1 MISTSIFQEQIC
13 TKCLELKPIED
24 FNIRKA
30 SANGYDARCKLC
42 KREDSQKHYRTK
54 KGLVSQIRGTQVSN
68 SKRRGHPKPTYTTN
82 ELYEELMASTLFHKL
97 FDAWEQS
104 DFDHNLVPS
113 IDRLDDYKPYS
124 FDNIR
129 LTTWGEN
136 NSKAYNDRKN
146 GINNKHSKGVNQFT
160 KDGVFIDSFHSVIE
174 ASRVTGIN
182 RACISKVCLK
192 QRKSAGNYYWEFI

>member
-1 MISTSIFQEQIC
+1 MIQESIC
-13 TKCLELKPIED
+13 TKCLKLKPIED

-30 SANGYDARCKLC
+30 SANGYSARCKIC
-42 KREDSQKHYRTK
+42 NREDNAKHYRTK

-68 SKRRGHPKPTYTTN
+68 SKRRGHPIPTYTSK
-82 ELYEELMASTLFHKL
+82 ELYEELMSSTLFHEL

-136 NSKAYNDRKN
+136 NSKANKDRLN
-146 GINNKHSKGVNQFT
+146 GVNNKVSKRVQQTSLDGLTVKEYHS
-160 KDGVFIDSFHSVIE
+160 SSH
-174 ASRVTGIN
+174 ASRETGI
-182 RACISKVCLK
+182 RHTCIVKVCLGLDG
-192 QRKSAGNYYWEFI
+192 RKVAGGYTWKYL